1 MPAPLVTSALG
12 NTFVKVRWEEPFLS
26 DGLNRKEIGV
36 TPKGVYR
43 GFVPAKVLG
52 TSNIQF
58 TVGPEGDS
66 AAVFDTSGAVAHG
79 TFTPTTGWNVL
90 VYTSAT
96 ILVNITAILGGGGGA
111 TGVYA
116 VVLRSQ
122 YNTGNAPTTDSF
134 IMIVDKADVQAT
146 DIRLAEIDTTACLI
160 GNVVDNAVLR
170 LGPNNTSMIPPF
182 VTVGDGYESF
192 GDFNG
197 NRASFAGTDTTNA
210 IQKAINGLDARNRL
224 LTNFGGVAQGPST
237 KGGVIF
243 VKRGKYGPPAVAA
256 AILPLAGMKIVGEGY
271 GSNAVGGNTVEI
283 TRAVGFPGITVSAIG
298 AEVSNL
304 TMIGQADA
312 FPLIRL
318 AAAIDCLVRD
328 VSFRD
333 NAAFAAIDINS
344 ATGNLIEDVRAITG
358 ILDVGTAFGGTV
370 LIQNGNNNKIQG
382 LPVDVRLQPIVAN
395 LVFDNHILTGRV
407 TTPDHAGMPGLAV
420 SGSKIVNTALNDDAF
435 NGDGTVSN
443 SASPAFG
450 AVSTYMRGYVKG
462 LNVVITATG
471 GAYPSGTK
479 IALTAGDIEID
490 GLFYG
495 LRIPVDITA
504 TIIGAPAATN
514 FVFFY
519 ARRKTG
525 APNIG
530 SMEIVGYI
538 AAGNLPFYN
547 RRRNAWTRFGTGTIG
562 PGGTPS
568 ERFLGA
574 VQCTGVVP
582 TVYRSQQMAGDWV
595 LFENADTLIAG
606 PTANFSRL
614 TPAGAAAVETFLMA
628 SQTLTLSNIP
638 PIPMASGIPTTDI
651 PVGGGE
657 SALLDSIPV
666 LLDAE
671 LFQTDTVTDDRNAFA
686 YIGSPLTIGQDFTGT
701 FGGWFRRQSSAAGS
715 VSPRFRSSTFMT
727 LAAVAGLGSAAI
739 TIRVQQETSIIPG
752 IPTTRTYQVRVFQ
765 RGYLLSR

>member
-283 TRAVGFPGITVSAIG
+283 TRAAAFPGIIMTGIG
-298 AEVSNL
+298 IEVSNL
-304 TMIGQADA
+304 TMIGAGGL
-312 FPLIRL
+312 FPLIRMDGV
-318 AAAIDCLVRD
+318 IDGLVRD

-333 NAAFAAIDINS
+333 NAAYAAIELKAG
-344 ATGNLIEDVRAITG
+344 ATGNLIEDVRAIVG
-358 ILDVGTAFGGTV
+358 ILDVEMINGGTV
-370 LIQNGNNNKIQG
+370 LITQGNNNKIQG

-435 NGDGTVSN
+435 DGSGGAAVLN
-443 SASPAFG
+443 SGSPSFG
-450 AVSTYMRGYVKG
+450 AVSTYMRGYVNG
-462 LNVVITATG
+462 LHILGDDTAGVSTGAVKAVV
-471 GAYPSGTK
+471 
-479 IALTAGDIEID
+479 TAGDIEID

-495 LRIPVDITA
+495 LRKPVDITS
-504 TIIGAPAATN
+504 TVVGPAVG

-519 ARRKTG
+519 ARRKTT

-530 SMEIVGYI
+530 SMEIVAYGT
-538 AAGNLPFYN
+538 AAGNLPVYN
-547 RRRNAWTRFGTGTIG
+547 TRRNAWTRFGTGTTSAFG
-562 PGGTPS
+562 SVPS
-568 ERFLGA
+568 ERFLG
-574 VQCTGVVP
+574 CLEIISLGP
-582 TVYRSQQMAGDWV
+582 THFRAQQMAGNWV
-595 LFENADTLIAG
+595 LLDSAENFGVLSASTNRMSSGTETAFLSVIG
-606 PTANFSRL
+606 P
-614 TPAGAAAVETFLMA
+614 
-628 SQTLTLSNIP
+628 LSLSSIP
-638 PIPMASGIPTTDI
+638 PIPMSPGIPVADI
-651 PVGGGE
+651 GPIAGV
-657 SALLDSIPV
+657 ALADSIPV

-671 LFQTDTVTDDRNAFA
+671 LIQTDTNFADDRNAFA
-686 YIGSPLTIGQDFTGT
+686 FIGNVDLLEQNFRAT
-701 FGGWFRRQSSAAGS
+701 FGGYFNRRS
-715 VSPRFRSSTFMT
+715 VGGVNPRIRSSTVLT
-727 LAAVAGLGSAAI
+727 HAALAAGNAQVVVK
-739 TIRVQQETSIIPG
+739 VQQELAGAPNNNRI
-752 IPTTRTYQVRVFQ
+752 YQIRVFQ
-765 RGYLLSR
+765 RGYYVSR